1 MVGDKYTGVIMC
13 EDHSFDE
20 YDMAIKPRVS
30 CNEWLATLE
39 AYAASQGMGLDIG
52 DAVWVDLYEGHYT
65 VRNAFE
71 LMRELDAS

>member
-1 MVGDKYTGVIMC
+1 MNRI
-13 EDHSFDE
+13 
-20 YDMAIKPRVS
+20 
-30 CNEWLATLE
+30 EWLATLE

-52 DAVWVDLYEGHYT
+52 DAAWVDLYEGHYT

>member
-1 MVGDKYTGVIMC
+1 MC

-30 CNEWLATLE
+30 CDEWLATLE
-39 AYAASQGMGLDIG
+39 AYAASQEMGLDIG
-52 DAVWVDLYEGHYT
+52 DAAWVDLYEGHYT